1 MKCHN
6 GNPYF
11 IKLTYT
17 NEIKENPT
25 QYGVCVHHGLVAKP
39 TGYTACSSLARR
51 GHHPVQSTQLR
62 HPGSMIVVRGM

>member
-25 QYGVCVHHGLVAKP
+25 QYGGFVFTMDL
-39 TGYTACSSLARR
+39 
-51 GHHPVQSTQLR
+51 
-62 HPGSMIVVRGM
+62 